1 MRRIHRRPFL
11 LLALCAA
18 AFISAA
24 PQAARAAPAAERG
37 RGITVFAAAS
47 MTDVLQ
53 ELGARYQQETGT
65 PVTLSPGAS
74 STLARQIEAG
84 ARADVFVSADQGWM
98 DYLSARQLIDTA
110 SRRDIAGNSLVL
122 IAPADSTV
130 QLPIAPGMPLAA
142 ALGDGRLAV
151 ADPDTV
157 PAGRYAKAALTQLGV
172 WDSVAGRLA
181 NADNV
186 RAALAFVARGETP
199 LGIVYSTDARIE
211 KRVRVVGVF
220 PEGTHAPI
228 TYPAALPR
236 EAGPGGAAFLA
247 WLMTAE
253 SQATFARYGFTAP
266 GSVIAPVAPAAADP
280 CVSDI
285 WKIEHEVAVM
295 STPPVALDAATDAGA
310 PLPEL
315 APDTAY
321 QLVLGPQSAVRFAY
335 APERAAQAAQATAG
349 LVQLRVATAGRYRIS
364 LSSAHWV
371 DVLDG
376 GRPLTALS
384 FHGHQGCAALRKI
397 VEFELPADRPLV
409 LQLSKASVRSVRVA
423 VTPQD
428 VKKAP

>member
-18 AFISAA
+18 AFVPAA
-24 PQAARAAPAAERG
+24 PQAARAAPAAE

-84 ARADVFVSADQGWM
+84 ARADVFVSADQDWM
-98 DYLSARQLIDTA
+98 DYLAARQLIDTA
-110 SRRDIAGNSLVL
+110 SRRDIAGNGLVL
-122 IAPADSTV
+122 IAPLDSTV

-266 GSVIAPVAPAAADP
+266 GSVTAPAAADP

-321 QLVLGPQSAVRFAY
+321 QLALGPQSAVRFAY

-384 FHGHQGCAALRKI
+384 FHGHQGCASLRKI
-397 VEFELPADRPLV
+397 VEFELPAGRPLV

>member
-1 MRRIHRRPFL
+1 
-11 LLALCAA
+11 
-18 AFISAA
+18 
-24 PQAARAAPAAERG
+24 
-37 RGITVFAAAS
+37 

-84 ARADVFVSADQGWM
+84 ARADVFVSADQDWM
-98 DYLSARQLIDTA
+98 DYLAARQLIDTA
-110 SRRDIAGNSLVL
+110 SRRDIAGNGLVL
-122 IAPADSTV
+122 IAPLDSTV

-236 EAGPGGAAFLA
+236 EARPGGAAFLA
-247 WLMTAE
+247 WLMTTE

-266 GSVIAPVAPAAADP
+266 GSVTAAVAATAVTAADP

-295 STPPVALDAATDAGA
+295 SAPPVALDAATDAAA

-315 APDTAY
+315 ALDTAY
-321 QLVLGPQSAVRFAY
+321 QLALGPQSAVRFAY

-384 FHGHQGCAALRKI
+384 FHGHQAARPCA
-397 VEFELPADRPLV
+397 
-409 LQLSKASVRSVRVA
+409 RSSNSSCPR
-423 VTPQD
+423 TGRWCCS
-428 VKKAP
+428 